1 MYNVINILLLQFFG
15 QISSWS
21 TAFIN
26 GTRYAAASRSNER
39 KIVLLCKQTKIKEA
53 MKGKLYY
60 CANKQKSKKQ

>member
-15 QISSWS
+15 HISSWS

-26 GTRYAAASRSNER
+26 GTRYAAASR

-53 MKGKLYY
+53 MKG
-60 CANKQKSKKQ
+60 NKI